1 MSELIGERGTVLP
14 LPGPLHDRRPA
25 RPRNRVRH
33 AVSAVALWIVALIF
47 LLPLIYTV
55 ATSLKPAAD
64 VFSSPP
70 TLVGS
75 EIRWQNYA
83 DALDYLPFHRFI
95 LNGLLVAVAGTLIT
109 LVTASLSSYAFAR
122 LRFRG
127 RNVLFAAF
135 LATLMIP
142 QEVLV
147 VPMFTLMQEFGWV
160 DSYRALILPW
170 AFTAFGVFLLRQF
183 FMTVPRELGDAA
195 VIDGAGRFRTF
206 FSVMLPLAR
215 PSLAVLAVF
224 TFINY
229 WNSFLWPLIIT
240 NSIEG
245 KGTVP
250 LGLSLFFSQQGSQWN
265 LVMAAS
271 VISMVPTVLL
281 LVLLRRHLVSGIA
294 TAGLGGR

>member
-1 MSELIGERGTVLP
+1 MSELLQQPELKPDVAATPVRTAGRTS
-14 LPGPLHDRRPA
+14 RKK
-25 RPRNRVRH
+25 VRH
-33 AVSAVALWIVALIF
+33 AISATLLWIVALIF
-47 LLPLIYTV
+47 MLPLIYTV
-55 ATSLKPAAD
+55 ATSLKPASD
-64 VFSSPP
+64 VFSVPP
-70 TLVGS
+70 SLVGE
-75 EIRWQNYA
+75 EIRWSNYK

-95 LNGLLVAVAGTLIT
+95 INGLIVAVAGTLIT
-109 LVTASLSSYAFAR
+109 LAAASMSAYAFAR

-127 RNVLFAAF
+127 RNLLFAAF

-147 VPMFTLMQEFGWV
+147 VPMFSLMQEFGWV

-170 AFTAFGVFLLRQF
+170 AFTAFGVFLMRQF
-183 FMTVPRELGDAA
+183 FLTIPQELADAA
-195 VIDGAGRFRTF
+195 NIDGAGKFRTF
-206 FSVMLPLAR
+206 FSIMLPLAR

-240 NSIEG
+240 NSVED

-271 VISMVPTVLL
+271 VISMVPTLL
-281 LVLLRRHLVSGIA
+281 LLLLLRRHLVSGIA
-294 TAGLGGR
+294 TTGLGGR